1 MESATRRA
9 CRRARDCTW
18 SSAASA
24 RRKRRNRSGLS
35 RVSLACVMAVI
46 EEDRVEFSGTLR
58 WIGEL
63 FRQDRID
70 FGAQATKHRASHRRC
85 GERRDA
91 EFALEFWVRPP
102 VQGVPCEQAPCVRAT
117 LARVLLADAVT
128 RGLQDAVAPRDFK
141 RTPRCRL
148 DLRRGLRDF
157 RGAARA
163 TLFRNALM
171 RVEQKPIHKPTP
183 QRNTRMSSEPPREV
197 VATLREARGEEAVYE
212 IFRGRDPAKARLT
225 CILKKWLVRAF
236 HDVPRRAGVI
246 ALRDRFL
253 DVRAVGRWEIVEKRH
268 GGKIETYGASM
279 PS

>member
-1 MESATRRA
+1 
-9 CRRARDCTW
+9 
-18 SSAASA
+18 
-24 RRKRRNRSGLS
+24 
-35 RVSLACVMAVI
+35 MAVI

-85 GERRDA
+85 GERGNPK
-91 EFALEFWVRPP
+91 FALEFWVRPSI
-102 VQGVPCEQAPCVRAT
+102 QDVPCEQAPSVRAT

-128 RGLQDAVAPRDFK
+128 RRLQDSVAPRDFK
-141 RTPRCRL
+141 RTPRCGL

-163 TLFRNALM
+163 TLLSNAL
-171 RVEQKPIHKPTP
+171 VCVQQKTVDKPAP
-183 QRNTRMSSEPPREV
+183 QLNARSGCEPPREV
-197 VATLREARGEEAVYE
+197 VVALREARGEEAVYE